1 MAAILKIRGITKT
14 YPGVR
19 ALQDVSFDV
28 EEGTIHAIMG
38 ENGAGKSTL
47 MQIIAG
53 AQRPDSGV
61 IEFGGQELHFAN
73 PAQAQAAG
81 IAIVYQELNL
91 SPNLSVAENIFLGV
105 EPRTARAFVDRKR
118 LKEKATEILRKLDLH
133 FDPEVIVGHMTVG
146 QQQLVEI
153 CKSLVREPRLLIFDE
168 PTSSLSEA
176 DAKILFRVIADLK
189 ARGVTMLYI
198 SHRFPEV
205 FANCNAVTVLRDG
218 KHVRTKTM
226 ETTSEAEVVSLMVGR
241 ELLAFHRKEFTPS
254 DEVLFEVRNLTKQ
267 HQYYDI
273 NFKIHRGEI
282 VALAGLIGAGR
293 SEVALG
299 VFGCPPPDQGEVR
312 VQDKPV
318 RIRRARD
325 AMDAGIALA
334 PEDRKSTGLVLG
346 ASVGTNV
353 SMAVLPKLARA
364 NFVDQRAEQNLV
376 QRFVSR
382 LNIRTPSHEQRV
394 GLLSGG
400 NQQKVMIAKWLAVQP
415 KCLIVDEPTRG
426 VDVGTKAEIYVL
438 FDELAHAGIPILM
451 ISSDLPEVLALAD
464 RILVMRHGR
473 ITGELTRAEAT
484 EENIM
489 HLAALGSDNVPV
501 EE

>member
-1 MAAILKIRGITKT
+1 
-14 YPGVR
+14 
-19 ALQDVSFDV
+19 
-28 EEGTIHAIMG
+28 
-38 ENGAGKSTL
+38 
-47 MQIIAG
+47 
-53 AQRPDSGV
+53 
-61 IEFGGQELHFAN
+61 
-73 PAQAQAAG
+73 
-81 IAIVYQELNL
+81 
-91 SPNLSVAENIFLGV
+91 
-105 EPRTARAFVDRKR
+105 
-118 LKEKATEILRKLDLH
+118 
-133 FDPEVIVGHMTVG
+133 
-146 QQQLVEI
+146 
-153 CKSLVREPRLLIFDE
+153 
-168 PTSSLSEA
+168 
-176 DAKILFRVIADLK
+176 
-189 ARGVTMLYI
+189 
-198 SHRFPEV
+198 
-205 FANCNAVTVLRDG
+205 
-218 KHVRTKTM
+218 
-226 ETTSEAEVVSLMVGR
+226 VSLMVGR

-254 DEVLFEVRNLTKQ
+254 DEVLFEVRSLTKE

-299 VFGCPPPDQGEVR
+299 VFGCPPPDTGEVL

-325 AMDAGIALA
+325 AMDAGIALV

-364 NFVDQRAEQNLV
+364 NFVDQRAEQTLV

-382 LNIRTPSHEQRV
+382 LNIRTPSHDQRV

-426 VDVGTKAEIYVL
+426 VDVGTKAEIYAL

-484 EENIM
+484 EEKIM

>member
-28 EEGTIHAIMG
+28 ERGTIHAIMG

-53 AQRPDSGV
+53 AQPPTAGTL
-61 IEFGGQELHFAN
+61 EFDGREVRFAN
-73 PAQAQAAG
+73 PAEAQAAG

-91 SPNLSVAENIFLGV
+91 SPNLSVAENIFLGT
-105 EPRTARAFVDRKR
+105 EPRTARAFVDRN
-118 LKEKATEILRKLDLH
+118 ALRAKTVEVLRRLDLH
-133 FDPEVIVGHMTVG
+133 FGPDTIVGHMTVG

-176 DAKILFRVIADLK
+176 DAKLLFRVIADLK
-189 ARGVTMLYI
+189 AHGVTMLYI

-205 FANCNAVTVLRDG
+205 FANCDAVTVLRDG
-218 KHVRTKTM
+218 KHVRTKPM
-226 ETTSEAEVVSLMVGR
+226 KDTSEAEVVSLMVGR
-241 ELLAFHRKEFTPS
+241 ELLAFHRQAPTPS
-254 DEVLFEVRNLTKQ
+254 PDVMFEARGLTKQ
-267 HQYYDI
+267 GQYHDI

-282 VALAGLIGAGR
+282 VALAGLVGAGR
-293 SEVALG
+293 SEGALG
-299 VFGCPPPDQGEVR
+299 VFGAPPPDGGEVR
-312 VQDKPV
+312 VQGQPV
-318 RIRRARD
+318 RIRRVRD
-325 AMDAGIALA
+325 AMQAGIALA
-334 PEDRKSTGLVLG
+334 PEDRKITGLVLG
-346 ASVGTNV
+346 ASVGTNL
-353 SMAVLPKLARA
+353 SMAVLPRLARA
-364 NFVDQRAEQNLV
+364 QFVDQKAERSLV

-382 LNIRTPSHEQRV
+382 LNIRTPSAEQRV

-400 NQQKVMIAKWLAVQP
+400 NQQKVMLAKWLAVQP

-426 VDVGTKAEIYVL
+426 VDVGTKAEIYAL
-438 FDELAHAGIPILM
+438 FDELARAGVPILM

-464 RILVMRHGR
+464 RILVMRQGR

-484 EENIM
+484 EEKIM
-489 HLAALGSDNVPV
+489 HLAALGTDNVPV

>member
-28 EEGTIHAIMG
+28 ERGTIHAIMG

-53 AQRPDSGV
+53 AQPPTAGTL
-61 IEFGGQELHFAN
+61 EFDGREVRFAN
-73 PAQAQAAG
+73 PAEAQAAG

-91 SPNLSVAENIFLGV
+91 SPNLSVAENIFLGT
-105 EPRTARAFVDRKR
+105 EPRTARAFVDRG
-118 LKEKATEILRKLDLH
+118 ALRAKTVEVLHRLDLH
-133 FDPEVIVGHMTVG
+133 FEPDAIVGHMTVG

-176 DAKILFRVIADLK
+176 DAKLLFRVIADLK
-189 ARGVTMLYI
+189 AHGVTMLYI

-205 FANCNAVTVLRDG
+205 FANCDAVTVLRDG
-218 KHVRTKTM
+218 KHVRTKLM
-226 ETTSEAEVVSLMVGR
+226 KETSEAEVVSLMVGR
-241 ELLAFHRKEFTPS
+241 ELLAFQRQAPAPS
-254 DEVLFEVRNLTKQ
+254 PDVMFEARGLTKQ
-267 HQYYDI
+267 GQYADI
-273 NFKIHRGEI
+273 SFKIHRGEI
-282 VALAGLIGAGR
+282 VALAGLVGAGR

-299 VFGCPPPDQGEVR
+299 VFGAPPPDAGEVR

-318 RIRRARD
+318 RIRRVRD
-325 AMDAGIALA
+325 AMQAGIALA
-334 PEDRKSTGLVLG
+334 PEDRKITGLVLG
-346 ASVGTNV
+346 ASVGTNL
-353 SMAVLPKLARA
+353 SMAVLPRLARA
-364 NFVDQRAEQNLV
+364 QFVDQKAERSLV

-382 LNIRTPSHEQRV
+382 LKIRTPSHEQRV

-400 NQQKVMIAKWLAVQP
+400 NQQKVMLAKWLAVQP

-426 VDVGTKAEIYVL
+426 VDVGTKAEIYAL
-438 FDELAHAGIPILM
+438 FDELARAGVPILM

-464 RILVMRHGR
+464 RILVMRQGR
-473 ITGELTRAEAT
+473 LTGELSRAEAT
-484 EENIM
+484 EEKIM
-489 HLAALGSDNVPV
+489 HLAALGTDNVPV

>member
-1 MAAILKIRGITKT
+1 
-14 YPGVR
+14 
-19 ALQDVSFDV
+19 
-28 EEGTIHAIMG
+28 
-38 ENGAGKSTL
+38 
-47 MQIIAG
+47 
-53 AQRPDSGV
+53 
-61 IEFGGQELHFAN
+61 
-73 PAQAQAAG
+73 
-81 IAIVYQELNL
+81 
-91 SPNLSVAENIFLGV
+91 
-105 EPRTARAFVDRKR
+105 
-118 LKEKATEILRKLDLH
+118 
-133 FDPEVIVGHMTVG
+133 
-146 QQQLVEI
+146 
-153 CKSLVREPRLLIFDE
+153 
-168 PTSSLSEA
+168 
-176 DAKILFRVIADLK
+176 
-189 ARGVTMLYI
+189 
-198 SHRFPEV
+198 
-205 FANCNAVTVLRDG
+205 
-218 KHVRTKTM
+218 
-226 ETTSEAEVVSLMVGR
+226 
-241 ELLAFHRKEFTPS
+241 
-254 DEVLFEVRNLTKQ
+254 LFEVRSLTKQ

-299 VFGCPPPDQGEVR
+299 VFGCPPPDEGEVL
-312 VQDKPV
+312 VQDKRV

-325 AMDAGIALA
+325 AMEAGIALA

-364 NFVDQRAEQNLV
+364 QFVDQRAEQNLV

-426 VDVGTKAEIYVL
+426 VDVGTKAEIYAL
-438 FDELAHAGIPILM
+438 FDDLAHAGIPILM

-484 EENIM
+484 EEKIM